1 MFNPTQVALR
11 PWSNMRIRARIEE
24 GAPGL
29 VLFALAATVVMITS
43 GIVYVLFDNGS
54 KFYRG
59 FACGADDF
67 KPPQDWDEDL
77 KASIKDAANYSDGSI
92 SDPLW
97 LNSLCIT
104 EFDMEHEVVLA
115 DPLIDRFQWD
125 VDSKSYPEGDDRQ
138 PSVFTLEDGTEI
150 RGPQID
156 EGRSY
161 LTEYFSANPE
171 KWDPE
176 YPKVPLGVISANEKA
191 LILHTQ
197 NPDLAREWWVTIWVG
212 DDDVRMDMENFSL
225 GLNEYSMG
233 SVYKEGDFVRVEL
246 DTYCGLEDGNQQT
259 LDTLLSDASIETVD
273 GCFTLENHLYPD
285 IHAQASADGLDV
297 ATEYLA
303 YKANGFHKPEIGEEL
318 GNGSTAWSIVGEK
331 DLPYDYDQDGVW
343 NTKSDGQGGLADND
357 IDGDG
362 IANKVDHDMDNDGIP
377 NAFDSDPVLP
387 NVDWVGILLGVL
399 TLAVVV
405 VAYASPQWLP
415 KLSIET
421 IDATIPT
428 LKSVAYLVVLIG
440 FMSLIS
446 PPSGILLM
454 TLLALMIILTILIR
468 RIDGG
473 YPKPLIAIGLTSLF
487 FALFSIHEIQT
498 GHTIFF
504 GGSMIFMAN
513 IISDTRNQAGLERTA
528 IMEGDSRSLMILIV
542 LVTLMLCY
550 FDFVARVNGSLGE
563 FLTQTWW
570 KTDVRTVSVVT
581 VGEDLHMGVNS
592 LLQTTLQVA
601 LGALVIAI
609 PIGLGTAIYLS
620 EYASQRTANFVKPVL
635 ELLAGIP
642 SVVYGFFAFVV
653 IAPIVVDVGTYFL
666 ERGWIAEEPQLFNP
680 LSGAIVVGI
689 MITPLIASL
698 SEDALR
704 AVPDN
709 LRQASYALG
718 ATPVETTA
726 RVTVPSALSGI
737 LASIIL
743 ALSRA
748 IGETMA
754 VTLSVGTLATFS
766 NNMFRSA
773 QTMTAYI
780 AQRIGGEL
788 PIGTT
793 PYYSLFA
800 VGFYLFF
807 ITLGL
812 NLIGH
817 RIMTRFREAYD

>member
-1 MFNPTQVALR
+1 
-11 PWSNMRIRARIEE
+11 MRIRARIEE

-67 KPPQDWDEDL
+67 KPPQDWDQDL
-77 KASIKDAANYSDGSI
+77 QASIKDAANYSDGSI

-104 EFDMEHEVVLA
+104 EFDMDHEVVLA
-115 DPLIDRFQWD
+115 DPLIDRFEWD
-125 VDSKSYPEGDDRQ
+125 ADAKSYPEGDDRE
-138 PSVFTLEDGTEI
+138 PSTFTLEDGTEI
-150 RGPQID
+150 LGPMID
-156 EGRSY
+156 DGRPY
-161 LTEYFSANPE
+161 LTEFFNANPD
-171 KWDPE
+171 KWDNE
-176 YPKVPLGVISANEKA
+176 HPKIPLSVISANEKA

-197 NPDLAREWWVTIWVG
+197 NPDLAREWWVTIWIE
-212 DDDVRMDMENFSL
+212 DDSARMDMENYSL
-225 GLNEYSMG
+225 GLNEYSMSG
-233 SVYKEGDFVRVEL
+233 IYKAGDFVRVEMNS
-246 DTYCGLEDGNQQT
+246 YCGYDSET
-259 LDTLLSDASIETVD
+259 HSDLAVRLVEESIETTD
-273 GCFTLENHLYPD
+273 NCFTREHHLSAE
-285 IHAQASADGLDV
+285 IHALATAHGLETS
-297 ATEYLA
+297 TEYLA
-303 YKANGFHKPEIGEEL
+303 FKANQFHKPESGDEL
-318 GNGSTAWSIVGEK
+318 GNGSTAWNLVSEE
-331 DLPYDYDQDGVW
+331 DLPYDYDLDGVW

-377 NAFDSDPVLP
+377 NAFDSEPILP
-387 NVDWVGILLGVL
+387 NVDWVGILIGLL
-399 TLAVVV
+399 TIAVI
-405 VAYASPQWLP
+405 VAALYSPQWLP
-415 KLSIET
+415 KLSIEA
-421 IDATIPT
+421 IDSVIPT

-446 PPSGILLM
+446 PPSAFLLM
-454 TLLALMIILTILIR
+454 LLLGLMIILTIMVR

-473 YPKPLIAIGLTSLF
+473 YPKPLIAVGLTSLF
-487 FALFSIHEIQT
+487 FAIFSVHEIQT
-498 GHTIFF
+498 GHIIVFGSSLIFL
-504 GGSMIFMAN
+504 GILM
-513 IISDTRNQAGLERTA
+513 SDSRNQAGAERFA
-528 IMEGDSRSLMILIV
+528 IMEGDSRSLMVLIV
-542 LVTLMLCY
+542 LVTLILCY

-601 LGALVIAI
+601 LGALIVAV

-620 EYASQRTANFVKPVL
+620 EYASDRTANFVKPIL

-666 ERGWIAEEPQLFNP
+666 AQGWIAEEPQLFNP

-754 VTLSVGTLATFS
+754 VTLSVGTLATYS

-812 NLIGH
+812 NIIGY

>member
-1 MFNPTQVALR
+1 
-11 PWSNMRIRARIEE
+11 MRIRARIEE

-67 KPPQDWDEDL
+67 KPPQDWDQDL
-77 KASIKDAANYSDGSI
+77 QASIKDAANYSDGSI

-104 EFDMEHEVVLA
+104 EFDMDHEVVLA
-115 DPLIDRFQWD
+115 DPLIDRFEWD
-125 VDSKSYPEGDDRQ
+125 ADAKSYPEGDDRE
-138 PSVFTLEDGTEI
+138 PSTFTLEDGTEI
-150 RGPQID
+150 LGPMID
-156 EGRSY
+156 DGRPY
-161 LTEYFSANPE
+161 LTEFFNANPD
-171 KWDPE
+171 KWDNE
-176 YPKVPLGVISANEKA
+176 HPKIPLSVISANEKA

-197 NPDLAREWWVTIWVG
+197 NPDLAREWWVTIWIE
-212 DDDVRMDMENFSL
+212 DDSARMDMENYSL
-225 GLNEYSMG
+225 GLNEYSMSG
-233 SVYKEGDFVRVEL
+233 IYKAGDFVRVEMNS
-246 DTYCGLEDGNQQT
+246 YCGYDSET
-259 LDTLLSDASIETVD
+259 HSDLAVRLVEESIETTD
-273 GCFTLENHLYPD
+273 NCFTREHHLSAE
-285 IHAQASADGLDV
+285 IHALATAHGLETS
-297 ATEYLA
+297 TEYLA
-303 YKANGFHKPEIGEEL
+303 FKANQFHKPESGDEL
-318 GNGSTAWSIVGEK
+318 GNGSTAWNLVSEE
-331 DLPYDYDQDGVW
+331 DLPYDYDLDGVW

-377 NAFDSDPVLP
+377 NAFDSDPILP
-387 NVDWVGILLGVL
+387 NVDWVGILIGLL
-399 TLAVVV
+399 TIAVI
-405 VAYASPQWLP
+405 VAALYSPQWLP

-421 IDATIPT
+421 IDSVIPT

-446 PPSGILLM
+446 PPSAFLLM
-454 TLLALMIILTILIR
+454 LLLGLMIILTIMVR

-473 YPKPLIAIGLTSLF
+473 YPKPLIAVGLTSLF
-487 FALFSIHEIQT
+487 FAIFSVHEIQT
-498 GHTIFF
+498 GHIIVFGSSLIFL
-504 GGSMIFMAN
+504 GILM
-513 IISDTRNQAGLERTA
+513 SDSRNQAGAERFA
-528 IMEGDSRSLMILIV
+528 IMEGDSRSLMVLIV
-542 LVTLMLCY
+542 LVTLILCY

-601 LGALVIAI
+601 LGALIVAV

-620 EYASQRTANFVKPVL
+620 EYASDRTANFVKPIL

-666 ERGWIAEEPQLFNP
+666 AQGWIAEEPQLFNP

-754 VTLSVGTLATFS
+754 VTLSVGTLATYS

-812 NLIGH
+812 NIIGY

>member
-1 MFNPTQVALR
+1 
-11 PWSNMRIRARIEE
+11 MRIRARIEE

-67 KPPQDWDEDL
+67 KPPQDWDQDL
-77 KASIKDAANYSDGSI
+77 QASIKDAANYSDGSI

-104 EFDMEHEVVLA
+104 EFDMDHEVVLA
-115 DPLIDRFQWD
+115 DPLIDRFEWD
-125 VDSKSYPEGDDRQ
+125 ADAKSYPEGDDRE
-138 PSVFTLEDGTEI
+138 PSTFTLEDGTEI
-150 RGPQID
+150 LGPMID
-156 EGRSY
+156 DGRPY
-161 LTEYFSANPE
+161 LTEFFNANPD
-171 KWDPE
+171 KWDNE
-176 YPKVPLGVISANEKA
+176 HPKIPLSVISANEKA

-197 NPDLAREWWVTIWVG
+197 NPDLAREWWVTIWIE
-212 DDDVRMDMENFSL
+212 DDSARMDMENYSL
-225 GLNEYSMG
+225 GLNEYSMSG
-233 SVYKEGDFVRVEL
+233 IYKAGDFVRVEMNS
-246 DTYCGLEDGNQQT
+246 YCGYDSET
-259 LDTLLSDASIETVD
+259 HSDLAVRLAEESIEITD
-273 GCFTLENHLYPD
+273 NCFTREHHLSAE
-285 IHAQASADGLDV
+285 IHALATAHGLETS
-297 ATEYLA
+297 TEYLA
-303 YKANGFHKPEIGEEL
+303 FKANQFHKPESGDEL
-318 GNGSTAWSIVGEK
+318 GNGSTAWNLVSEE
-331 DLPYDYDQDGVW
+331 DLPYDYDLDGVW

-377 NAFDSDPVLP
+377 NAFDSEPILP
-387 NVDWVGILLGVL
+387 NVDWVGILIGLL
-399 TLAVVV
+399 TIAVI
-405 VAYASPQWLP
+405 VAALYSPQWLP
-415 KLSIET
+415 KLSIEA
-421 IDATIPT
+421 IDSVIPT

-446 PPSGILLM
+446 PPSAFLLM
-454 TLLALMIILTILIR
+454 LLLGLMIILTIMVR

-473 YPKPLIAIGLTSLF
+473 YPKPLIAVGLTSLF
-487 FALFSIHEIQT
+487 FAIFSVHEIQT
-498 GHTIFF
+498 GHTIVF
-504 GGSMIFMAN
+504 GSSLIFLGILM
-513 IISDTRNQAGLERTA
+513 SDSRNQAGAERFA
-528 IMEGDSRSLMILIV
+528 IMEGDSRSLMVLIV
-542 LVTLMLCY
+542 LVTLILCY

-601 LGALVIAI
+601 LGALIVAV

-620 EYASQRTANFVKPVL
+620 EYASDRTANFVKPIL

-666 ERGWIAEEPQLFNP
+666 AQGWIAEEPQLFNP

-754 VTLSVGTLATFS
+754 VTLSVGTLATYS

-812 NLIGH
+812 NIIGY

>member
-1 MFNPTQVALR
+1 
-11 PWSNMRIRARIEE
+11 MRIRARIEE

-29 VLFALAATVVMITS
+29 VLFALAVTVVMITS

-67 KPPQDWDEDL
+67 KPPQDWDQDL
-77 KASIKDAANYSDGSI
+77 QASIKDAANYSDGSI

-104 EFDMEHEVVLA
+104 EFDMDHEVVLA
-115 DPLIDRFQWD
+115 DPLIDRFEWD
-125 VDSKSYPEGDDRQ
+125 ADAKSYPEGDDRE
-138 PSVFTLEDGTEI
+138 PSTFTLEDGTEI
-150 RGPQID
+150 LGPMID
-156 EGRSY
+156 DGRPY
-161 LTEYFSANPE
+161 LTEFFNANPD
-171 KWDPE
+171 KWDNE
-176 YPKVPLGVISANEKA
+176 HPKIPLSVISANEKA

-197 NPDLAREWWVTIWVG
+197 NPDLAREWWVTIWIE
-212 DDDVRMDMENFSL
+212 DDNARMDMENYSL
-225 GLNEYSMG
+225 GLNEYSISG
-233 SVYKEGDFVRVEL
+233 IYKAGDFVRVEMNS
-246 DTYCGLEDGNQQT
+246 YCGYDSET
-259 LDTLLSDASIETVD
+259 HSDLAVRLAEESIEITD
-273 GCFTLENHLYPD
+273 NCFTREHHLSAE
-285 IHAQASADGLDV
+285 IHALATAHGLETS
-297 ATEYLA
+297 TEYLA
-303 YKANGFHKPEIGEEL
+303 FKANQFHKPESGDEL
-318 GNGSTAWSIVGEK
+318 GNGSTAWNLISEE
-331 DLPYDYDQDGVW
+331 DLPYDYDLDGVW

-377 NAFDSDPVLP
+377 NAFDSDPILP
-387 NVDWVGILLGVL
+387 NVDWVGILIGLL
-399 TLAVVV
+399 TIAVI
-405 VAYASPQWLP
+405 VAALYSPQWLP

-421 IDATIPT
+421 IDSVIPT

-446 PPSGILLM
+446 PPSAFLLM
-454 TLLALMIILTILIR
+454 LLLGLMIILTIMVR

-473 YPKPLIAIGLTSLF
+473 YPKPLIAVGLTSLF
-487 FALFSIHEIQT
+487 FAIFSVHEIQT
-498 GHTIFF
+498 GHTIVF
-504 GGSMIFMAN
+504 GSSLIFLGILM
-513 IISDTRNQAGLERTA
+513 SDSRNQAGAERFA
-528 IMEGDSRSLMILIV
+528 IMEGDSRSLMVLIV
-542 LVTLMLCY
+542 LVTLILCY

-601 LGALVIAI
+601 LGALIVAV

-620 EYASQRTANFVKPVL
+620 EYASDRTANFVKPIL

-666 ERGWIAEEPQLFNP
+666 AQGWIAEEPQLFNP

-754 VTLSVGTLATFS
+754 VTLSVGTLATYS

-812 NLIGH
+812 NIIGY

>member
-1 MFNPTQVALR
+1 
-11 PWSNMRIRARIEE
+11 MRIRARIEE

-67 KPPQDWDEDL
+67 KPPQDWDQDL
-77 KASIKDAANYSDGSI
+77 QASIKDAANYSDGSI

-104 EFDMEHEVVLA
+104 EFDMDHEVVLA
-115 DPLIDRFQWD
+115 DPLIDRFEWD
-125 VDSKSYPEGDDRQ
+125 ADAKSYPEGDDRE
-138 PSVFTLEDGTEI
+138 PSTFTLEDGTEI
-150 RGPQID
+150 LGPMID
-156 EGRSY
+156 DGRPY
-161 LTEYFSANPE
+161 LTEFFNANPD
-171 KWDPE
+171 KWDNE
-176 YPKVPLGVISANEKA
+176 HPKIPLSVISANEKA

-197 NPDLAREWWVTIWVG
+197 NPDLAREWWVTIWIE
-212 DDDVRMDMENFSL
+212 DDSARMDMENYSL
-225 GLNEYSMG
+225 GLNEYSMSG
-233 SVYKEGDFVRVEL
+233 IYKAGDFVRVEMNS
-246 DTYCGLEDGNQQT
+246 YCGYDSET
-259 LDTLLSDASIETVD
+259 HSDLAVRLVEESIETTD
-273 GCFTLENHLYPD
+273 NCFTREHHLSAE
-285 IHAQASADGLDV
+285 IHALATAHGLETS
-297 ATEYLA
+297 TEYLA
-303 YKANGFHKPEIGEEL
+303 FKANQFHKPESGDEL
-318 GNGSTAWSIVGEK
+318 GNGSTAWNLVSEE
-331 DLPYDYDQDGVW
+331 DLPYDYDLDGVW

-377 NAFDSDPVLP
+377 NAFDSDPILP
-387 NVDWVGILLGVL
+387 NVDWVGILIGLL
-399 TLAVVV
+399 TIAVI
-405 VAYASPQWLP
+405 AAALYSPQWLP
-415 KLSIET
+415 KLSIEA
-421 IDATIPT
+421 IDSVIPT

-446 PPSGILLM
+446 PPSAFLLM
-454 TLLALMIILTILIR
+454 LLLGLMIILTIMVR

-473 YPKPLIAIGLTSLF
+473 YPKPLIAVGLTSLF
-487 FALFSIHEIQT
+487 FAIFSVHEIQT
-498 GHTIFF
+498 GHTIVF
-504 GGSMIFMAN
+504 GSSLIFLGILM
-513 IISDTRNQAGLERTA
+513 SDSRNQAGAERFA
-528 IMEGDSRSLMILIV
+528 IMEGDSRSLMVLIV
-542 LVTLMLCY
+542 LVTLILCY

-601 LGALVIAI
+601 LGALIVAV

-620 EYASQRTANFVKPVL
+620 EYASDRTANFVKPIL

-666 ERGWIAEEPQLFNP
+666 AQGWIAEEPQLFNP

-754 VTLSVGTLATFS
+754 VTLSVGTLATYS

-812 NLIGH
+812 NIIGY

>member
-1 MFNPTQVALR
+1 
-11 PWSNMRIRARIEE
+11 MRIRARIEE

-67 KPPQDWDEDL
+67 KPPQDWDQDL
-77 KASIKDAANYSDGSI
+77 QASIKDAANYSDGSI

-104 EFDMEHEVVLA
+104 EFDMDHEVVLA
-115 DPLIDRFQWD
+115 DPLIDRFEWD
-125 VDSKSYPEGDDRQ
+125 ADAKSYPEGDDRE
-138 PSVFTLEDGTEI
+138 PSTFTLEDGTEI
-150 RGPQID
+150 LGPMID
-156 EGRSY
+156 DGRPY
-161 LTEYFSANPE
+161 LTEFFNANPD
-171 KWDPE
+171 KWDNE
-176 YPKVPLGVISANEKA
+176 HPKIPLSVISANEKA

-197 NPDLAREWWVTIWVG
+197 NPDLAREWWVTIWIE
-212 DDDVRMDMENFSL
+212 DDSARMDMENYSL
-225 GLNEYSMG
+225 GLNEYSMSG
-233 SVYKEGDFVRVEL
+233 IYKAGDFVRVEMNS
-246 DTYCGLEDGNQQT
+246 YCGYDSET
-259 LDTLLSDASIETVD
+259 HSDLAVRLVEESIETTD
-273 GCFTLENHLYPD
+273 NCFTREHHLSAE
-285 IHAQASADGLDV
+285 IHALATAHGLETS
-297 ATEYLA
+297 TEYLA
-303 YKANGFHKPEIGEEL
+303 FKANQFHKPESGDEL
-318 GNGSTAWSIVGEK
+318 GNGSTAWNLVSEE
-331 DLPYDYDQDGVW
+331 DLPYDYDLDGVW

-377 NAFDSDPVLP
+377 NAFDSEPILP
-387 NVDWVGILLGVL
+387 NVDWVGILIGLL
-399 TLAVVV
+399 TIAVI
-405 VAYASPQWLP
+405 VAALYSPQWLP

-421 IDATIPT
+421 IDSVIPT

-446 PPSGILLM
+446 PPSAFLLM
-454 TLLALMIILTILIR
+454 LLLGLMIILTIMVR

-473 YPKPLIAIGLTSLF
+473 YPKPLIAVGLTSLF
-487 FALFSIHEIQT
+487 FAIFSVHEIQT
-498 GHTIFF
+498 GHIIVFGSSLIFL
-504 GGSMIFMAN
+504 GILM
-513 IISDTRNQAGLERTA
+513 SDSRNQAGAERFA
-528 IMEGDSRSLMILIV
+528 IMEGDSRSLMVLIV
-542 LVTLMLCY
+542 LVTLILCY

-601 LGALVIAI
+601 LGALIVAV

-620 EYASQRTANFVKPVL
+620 EYASDRTANFVKPIL

-666 ERGWIAEEPQLFNP
+666 AQGWIAEEPQLFNP

-754 VTLSVGTLATFS
+754 VTLSVGTLATYS

-812 NLIGH
+812 NIIGY

>member
-1 MFNPTQVALR
+1 
-11 PWSNMRIRARIEE
+11 MRIRARIEE

-67 KPPQDWDEDL
+67 KPPQDWDQDL
-77 KASIKDAANYSDGSI
+77 QASIKDAANYSDGSI

-104 EFDMEHEVVLA
+104 EFDMDHEVVLA
-115 DPLIDRFQWD
+115 DPLIDRFEWD
-125 VDSKSYPEGDDRQ
+125 ADAKSYPEGDDRE
-138 PSVFTLEDGTEI
+138 PSTFTLEDGTEI
-150 RGPQID
+150 LGPMID
-156 EGRSY
+156 DGRPY
-161 LTEYFSANPE
+161 LTEFFNANPD
-171 KWDPE
+171 KWDNE
-176 YPKVPLGVISANEKA
+176 HPKIPLSVISANEKA

-197 NPDLAREWWVTIWVG
+197 NPDLAREWWVTIWIE
-212 DDDVRMDMENFSL
+212 DDSARMDMENYSL
-225 GLNEYSMG
+225 GLNEYSMSG
-233 SVYKEGDFVRVEL
+233 IYKAGDFVRVEMNS
-246 DTYCGLEDGNQQT
+246 YCGYDSET
-259 LDTLLSDASIETVD
+259 HSDLAVRLVEESIETTD
-273 GCFTLENHLYPD
+273 NCFTREHHLSAE
-285 IHAQASADGLDV
+285 IHALATAHGLETS
-297 ATEYLA
+297 TEYLA
-303 YKANGFHKPEIGEEL
+303 FKANQFHKPESGDEL
-318 GNGSTAWSIVGEK
+318 GNGSTAWNLVSEE
-331 DLPYDYDQDGVW
+331 DLPYDYDLDGVW

-377 NAFDSDPVLP
+377 NAFDSDPILP
-387 NVDWVGILLGVL
+387 NVDWVGILIGLL
-399 TLAVVV
+399 TIAVI
-405 VAYASPQWLP
+405 VAALYSPQWLP

-421 IDATIPT
+421 IDSVIPT

-446 PPSGILLM
+446 PPSAFLLM
-454 TLLALMIILTILIR
+454 LLLGLMIILTIMVR

-473 YPKPLIAIGLTSLF
+473 YPKPLIAVGLTSLF
-487 FALFSIHEIQT
+487 FAIFSVHEIQT
-498 GHTIFF
+498 GHTIVF
-504 GGSMIFMAN
+504 GSSLIFLGILM
-513 IISDTRNQAGLERTA
+513 SDSRNQAGAERFA
-528 IMEGDSRSLMILIV
+528 IMEGDSRSLMVLIV
-542 LVTLMLCY
+542 LVTLILCY

-601 LGALVIAI
+601 LGALIVAV

-620 EYASQRTANFVKPVL
+620 EYASDRTANFVKPIL

-666 ERGWIAEEPQLFNP
+666 AQGWIAEEPQLFNP

-754 VTLSVGTLATFS
+754 VTLSVGTLATYS

-812 NLIGH
+812 NIIGY

>member
-1 MFNPTQVALR
+1 
-11 PWSNMRIRARIEE
+11 MRIRARIEE

-67 KPPQDWDEDL
+67 KPPQDWDQDL
-77 KASIKDAANYSDGSI
+77 QASIKDAANYSDGSI

-104 EFDMEHEVVLA
+104 EFDMDHEVVLA
-115 DPLIDRFQWD
+115 DPLIDRFEWD
-125 VDSKSYPEGDDRQ
+125 ADAKSYPDGDDRE
-138 PSVFTLEDGTEI
+138 PSTFTLEDGTEI
-150 RGPQID
+150 LGPMID
-156 EGRSY
+156 DGRPY
-161 LTEYFSANPE
+161 LTEFFNANPD
-171 KWDPE
+171 KWDNE
-176 YPKVPLGVISANEKA
+176 HPKIPLSVISANEKA

-197 NPDLAREWWVTIWVG
+197 NPDLAREWWVTIWIE
-212 DDDVRMDMENFSL
+212 DDSARMDMENYSL
-225 GLNEYSMG
+225 GLNEYSTSG
-233 SVYKEGDFVRVEL
+233 IYKAGDFVRVEMNS
-246 DTYCGLEDGNQQT
+246 YCGYDSET
-259 LDTLLSDASIETVD
+259 HSDLAVRLVEESIETTD
-273 GCFTLENHLYPD
+273 NCFTREHHLSAE
-285 IHAQASADGLDV
+285 IHALATAHGLETS
-297 ATEYLA
+297 TEYLA
-303 YKANGFHKPEIGEEL
+303 FKANQFHKPESGDEL
-318 GNGSTAWSIVGEK
+318 GNGSTAWNLVSEE
-331 DLPYDYDQDGVW
+331 DLPYDYDLDGVW

-377 NAFDSDPVLP
+377 NAFDSEPILP
-387 NVDWVGILLGVL
+387 NVDWVGILIGLL
-399 TLAVVV
+399 TIAVI
-405 VAYASPQWLP
+405 VAALYSPQWLP
-415 KLSIET
+415 KLSIEA
-421 IDATIPT
+421 IDSVIPT

-446 PPSGILLM
+446 PPSAFLLM
-454 TLLALMIILTILIR
+454 LLLGLMIILTIMVR

-473 YPKPLIAIGLTSLF
+473 YPKPLIAVGLTSLF
-487 FALFSIHEIQT
+487 FAIFSVHEIQT
-498 GHTIFF
+498 GHTIVF
-504 GGSMIFMAN
+504 GSSLIFLGILM
-513 IISDTRNQAGLERTA
+513 SDSRNQAGAERFA
-528 IMEGDSRSLMILIV
+528 IMEGDSRSLMVLIV
-542 LVTLMLCY
+542 LVTLILCY

-601 LGALVIAI
+601 LGALIVAV

-620 EYASQRTANFVKPVL
+620 EYASDRTANFVKPIL

-666 ERGWIAEEPQLFNP
+666 AQGWIAEEPQLFNP

-754 VTLSVGTLATFS
+754 VTLSVGTLATYS

-812 NLIGH
+812 NIIGY

>member
-1 MFNPTQVALR
+1 
-11 PWSNMRIRARIEE
+11 MRIRARIEE

-67 KPPQDWDEDL
+67 KPPQDWDQDL
-77 KASIKDAANYSDGSI
+77 QASIKDAANYSDGSI

-104 EFDMEHEVVLA
+104 EFDMDHEVVLA
-115 DPLIDRFQWD
+115 DPLIDRFEWD
-125 VDSKSYPEGDDRQ
+125 ADAKSYPEGDDRE
-138 PSVFTLEDGTEI
+138 PSTFTLEDGTEI
-150 RGPQID
+150 LGPMID
-156 EGRSY
+156 DGRPY
-161 LTEYFSANPE
+161 LTEFFNANPD
-171 KWDPE
+171 KWDNE
-176 YPKVPLGVISANEKA
+176 HPKIPLSVISANEKA

-197 NPDLAREWWVTIWVG
+197 NPDLAREWWVTIWIE
-212 DDDVRMDMENFSL
+212 DDSARMDMENYSL
-225 GLNEYSMG
+225 GLNEYSMSG
-233 SVYKEGDFVRVEL
+233 IYKAGDFVRVEMNS
-246 DTYCGLEDGNQQT
+246 YCGFDSET
-259 LDTLLSDASIETVD
+259 HSDLAVRLVEESIETTD
-273 GCFTLENHLYPD
+273 NCFTREHHLSAE
-285 IHAQASADGLDV
+285 IHALATAHGLETS
-297 ATEYLA
+297 TEYLA
-303 YKANGFHKPEIGEEL
+303 FKANQFHKPESGDEL
-318 GNGSTAWSIVGEK
+318 GNGSTAWNLVSEE
-331 DLPYDYDQDGVW
+331 DLPYDYDLDGVW

-377 NAFDSDPVLP
+377 NAFDSEPILP
-387 NVDWVGILLGVL
+387 NVDWVGILIGLL
-399 TLAVVV
+399 TIAVI
-405 VAYASPQWLP
+405 VAALYSPQWLP
-415 KLSIET
+415 KLSIEA
-421 IDATIPT
+421 IDSVIPT

-446 PPSGILLM
+446 PPSAFLLM
-454 TLLALMIILTILIR
+454 LLLGLMIILTIMVR

-473 YPKPLIAIGLTSLF
+473 YPKPLIAVGLTSLF
-487 FALFSIHEIQT
+487 FAIFSVHEIQT
-498 GHTIFF
+498 GHTIVF
-504 GGSMIFMAN
+504 GSSLIFLGILM
-513 IISDTRNQAGLERTA
+513 SDSRNQAGAERFA
-528 IMEGDSRSLMILIV
+528 IMEGDSRSLMVLIV
-542 LVTLMLCY
+542 LVTLILCY

-601 LGALVIAI
+601 LGALIVAV

-620 EYASQRTANFVKPVL
+620 EYASDRTANFVKPIL

-666 ERGWIAEEPQLFNP
+666 AQGWIAEEPQLFNP

-754 VTLSVGTLATFS
+754 VTLSVGTLATYS

-812 NLIGH
+812 NIIGY

>member
-1 MFNPTQVALR
+1 
-11 PWSNMRIRARIEE
+11 MRIRARIEE

-67 KPPQDWDEDL
+67 KPPQDWDQDL
-77 KASIKDAANYSDGSI
+77 QASIKDAANYSDGSI

-104 EFDMEHEVVLA
+104 EFDMDHEVVLA
-115 DPLIDRFQWD
+115 DPLIDRFEWD
-125 VDSKSYPEGDDRQ
+125 ADAKSYPEGDDRE
-138 PSVFTLEDGTEI
+138 PSTFTLEDGTEI
-150 RGPQID
+150 LGPMID
-156 EGRSY
+156 DGRPY
-161 LTEYFSANPE
+161 LTEFFNANPD
-171 KWDPE
+171 KWDNE
-176 YPKVPLGVISANEKA
+176 HPKIPLSVISANEKA

-197 NPDLAREWWVTIWVG
+197 NPDLAREWWVTIWIE
-212 DDDVRMDMENFSL
+212 DDSARMDMENYSL
-225 GLNEYSMG
+225 GLNEYSMSG
-233 SVYKEGDFVRVEL
+233 IYKAGDFVRVEMNS
-246 DTYCGLEDGNQQT
+246 YCGYDSET
-259 LDTLLSDASIETVD
+259 HSDLAVRLVEESIETTD
-273 GCFTLENHLYPD
+273 NCFTREHHLSAE
-285 IHAQASADGLDV
+285 IHALATAHGLETS
-297 ATEYLA
+297 TEYLA
-303 YKANGFHKPEIGEEL
+303 FKANQFHKPESGDEL
-318 GNGSTAWSIVGEK
+318 GNGSTAWNLVSEE
-331 DLPYDYDQDGVW
+331 DLPYDYDLDGVW

-377 NAFDSDPVLP
+377 NAFDSDPILP
-387 NVDWVGILLGVL
+387 NVDWVGILIGLL
-399 TLAVVV
+399 TIAVI
-405 VAYASPQWLP
+405 AAALYSPQWLP

-421 IDATIPT
+421 IDSVIPT

-446 PPSGILLM
+446 PPSAFLLM
-454 TLLALMIILTILIR
+454 LLLGLMIILTIMVR

-473 YPKPLIAIGLTSLF
+473 YPKPLIAVGLTSLF
-487 FALFSIHEIQT
+487 FAIFSVHEIQT
-498 GHTIFF
+498 GHIIVFGSSLIFL
-504 GGSMIFMAN
+504 GILM
-513 IISDTRNQAGLERTA
+513 SDSRNQAGAERFA
-528 IMEGDSRSLMILIV
+528 IMEGDSRSLMVLIV
-542 LVTLMLCY
+542 LVTLILCY

-601 LGALVIAI
+601 LGALIVAV

-620 EYASQRTANFVKPVL
+620 EYASDRTANFVKPIL

-666 ERGWIAEEPQLFNP
+666 AQGWIAEEPQLFNP

-754 VTLSVGTLATFS
+754 VTLSVGTLATYS

-812 NLIGH
+812 NIIGY

>member
-1 MFNPTQVALR
+1 
-11 PWSNMRIRARIEE
+11 MRIRARIEE

-67 KPPQDWDEDL
+67 KPPQDWDQDL
-77 KASIKDAANYSDGSI
+77 QASIKDAANYSDGSI

-104 EFDMEHEVVLA
+104 EFDMDHEVVLA
-115 DPLIDRFQWD
+115 DPLIDRFEWD
-125 VDSKSYPEGDDRQ
+125 ADAKSYLEGDDRE
-138 PSVFTLEDGTEI
+138 PSTFTLEDGTEI
-150 RGPQID
+150 LGPMID
-156 EGRSY
+156 DGRPY
-161 LTEYFSANPE
+161 LTEFFNANPD
-171 KWDPE
+171 KWDNE
-176 YPKVPLGVISANEKA
+176 HPKIPLSVISANEKA

-197 NPDLAREWWVTIWVG
+197 NPDLAREWWVTIWIE
-212 DDDVRMDMENFSL
+212 DDNARMDMENYSL
-225 GLNEYSMG
+225 GLNEYSISG
-233 SVYKEGDFVRVEL
+233 IYKAGDFVRVEMNS
-246 DTYCGLEDGNQQT
+246 YCGYDSET
-259 LDTLLSDASIETVD
+259 HSDLAVRLAEESIEITD
-273 GCFTLENHLYPD
+273 NCFTREHHLSAE
-285 IHAQASADGLDV
+285 IHALATAHGLETS
-297 ATEYLA
+297 TEYLA
-303 YKANGFHKPEIGEEL
+303 FKANQFHKPESGDEL
-318 GNGSTAWSIVGEK
+318 GNGSTAWNLISEE
-331 DLPYDYDQDGVW
+331 DLPYDYDLDGVW

-377 NAFDSDPVLP
+377 NAFDSEPILP
-387 NVDWVGILLGVL
+387 NVDWVGILIGLL
-399 TLAVVV
+399 TIAVI
-405 VAYASPQWLP
+405 VAALYSPQWLP

-421 IDATIPT
+421 IDSVIPT

-446 PPSGILLM
+446 PPSAFLLM
-454 TLLALMIILTILIR
+454 LLLGLMIILTIMVR

-473 YPKPLIAIGLTSLF
+473 YPKPLIAVGLTSLF
-487 FALFSIHEIQT
+487 FAIFSVHEIQT
-498 GHTIFF
+498 GHTIVF
-504 GGSMIFMAN
+504 GSSLIFLGILM
-513 IISDTRNQAGLERTA
+513 SDSRNQAGAERFA
-528 IMEGDSRSLMILIV
+528 IMEGDSRSLMVLIV
-542 LVTLMLCY
+542 LVTLILCY

-581 VGEDLHMGVNS
+581 VGQDLHMGVNS

-601 LGALVIAI
+601 LGALIVAV

-620 EYASQRTANFVKPVL
+620 EYASDRTANFVKPIL

-666 ERGWIAEEPQLFNP
+666 AQGWIAEEPQLFNP

-754 VTLSVGTLATFS
+754 VTLSVGTLATYS

-812 NLIGH
+812 NIIGY

>member
-1 MFNPTQVALR
+1 
-11 PWSNMRIRARIEE
+11 
-24 GAPGL
+24 
-29 VLFALAATVVMITS
+29 
-43 GIVYVLFDNGS
+43 
-54 KFYRG
+54 
-59 FACGADDF
+59 
-67 KPPQDWDEDL
+67 
-77 KASIKDAANYSDGSI
+77 
-92 SDPLW
+92 
-97 LNSLCIT
+97 
-104 EFDMEHEVVLA
+104 
-115 DPLIDRFQWD
+115 
-125 VDSKSYPEGDDRQ
+125 
-138 PSVFTLEDGTEI
+138 
-150 RGPQID
+150 
-156 EGRSY
+156 
-161 LTEYFSANPE
+161 
-171 KWDPE
+171 
-176 YPKVPLGVISANEKA
+176 
-191 LILHTQ
+191 
-197 NPDLAREWWVTIWVG
+197 
-212 DDDVRMDMENFSL
+212 
-225 GLNEYSMG
+225 
-233 SVYKEGDFVRVEL
+233 
-246 DTYCGLEDGNQQT
+246 
-259 LDTLLSDASIETVD
+259 
-273 GCFTLENHLYPD
+273 
-285 IHAQASADGLDV
+285 
-297 ATEYLA
+297 
-303 YKANGFHKPEIGEEL
+303 
-318 GNGSTAWSIVGEK
+318 
-331 DLPYDYDQDGVW
+331 
-343 NTKSDGQGGLADND
+343 
-357 IDGDG
+357 
-362 IANKVDHDMDNDGIP
+362 
-377 NAFDSDPVLP
+377 
-387 NVDWVGILLGVL
+387 
-399 TLAVVV
+399 
-405 VAYASPQWLP
+405 
-415 KLSIET
+415 
-421 IDATIPT
+421 
-428 LKSVAYLVVLIG
+428 
-440 FMSLIS
+440 
-446 PPSGILLM
+446 
-454 TLLALMIILTILIR
+454 MIILTIMVR

-473 YPKPLIAIGLTSLF
+473 YPKPLIAVGLTSLF
-487 FALFSIHEIQT
+487 FAIFSVHEIQT
-498 GHTIFF
+498 GHTIVF
-504 GGSMIFMAN
+504 GSSLIFLGILM
-513 IISDTRNQAGLERTA
+513 SDSRNQAGAERFA
-528 IMEGDSRSLMILIV
+528 IMEGDSRSLMVLIV
-542 LVTLMLCY
+542 LVTLILCY

-601 LGALVIAI
+601 LGALIVAV

-620 EYASQRTANFVKPVL
+620 EYASDRTANFVKPIL

-666 ERGWIAEEPQLFNP
+666 AQGWIAEEPQLFNP

-754 VTLSVGTLATFS
+754 VTLSVGTLATYS

-812 NLIGH
+812 NIIGY

>member
-1 MFNPTQVALR
+1 
-11 PWSNMRIRARIEE
+11 MRIRARIEE

-67 KPPQDWDEDL
+67 KPPQDWDQDL
-77 KASIKDAANYSDGSI
+77 QASIKDAANYSDGSI
-92 SDPLW
+92 TDPLW

-104 EFDMEHEVVLA
+104 EFDMDHEVVLA

-125 VDSKSYPEGDDRQ
+125 ADAKSYPEGDDRE

-150 RGPQID
+150 RGPRVD
-156 EGRSY
+156 DGRPY
-161 LTEYFSANPE
+161 LADYFTNNPD
-171 KWDPE
+171 KWDSEHPRI
-176 YPKVPLGVISANEKA
+176 PLSVISANEKA

-197 NPDLAREWWVTIWVG
+197 NPDLARDWWVTIWIG
-212 DDDVRMDMENFSL
+212 DDDVRMDMENYSL
-225 GLNEYSMG
+225 GLNEYSTVG
-233 SVYKEGDFVRVEL
+233 VYKEGDFVRVEMNS
-246 DTYCGLEDGNQQT
+246 YCGYDSANQSD
-259 LDTLLSDASIETVD
+259 LGVLLNNADIEVVD
-273 GCFTLENHLYPD
+273 GCFTQENHLSDD
-285 IHAQASADGLDV
+285 IHAL
-297 ATEYLA
+297 ATAYNLELTIEYLA
-303 YKANGFHKPEIGEEL
+303 FKANANMDGIAEVGEEL
-318 GNGSTAWSIVGEK
+318 GNGSNAWDLVGDD

-377 NAFDSDPVLP
+377 NAYDSDPILP
-387 NVDWVGILLGVL
+387 NVDWVGILIGLLTLGVL
-399 TLAVVV
+399 AASVF
-405 VAYASPQWLP
+405 SPQWLP
-415 KLSIET
+415 KLSVET
-421 IDATIPT
+421 IDSIIPT
-428 LKSVAYLVVLIG
+428 LKSVAYLIVLIG

-446 PPSGILLM
+446 PPSPILLM
-454 TLLALMIILTILIR
+454 LLLALMAILTIMVR

-473 YPKPLIAIGLTSLF
+473 YPVPLIAIGLTSLF
-487 FALFSIHEIQT
+487 FAIFSFHEIQT

-504 GGSMIFMAN
+504 GGSLIFMG
-513 IISDTRNQAGLERTA
+513 IVISDSRNQAGAERFA

-542 LVTLMLCY
+542 LVTLVLCY

-620 EYASQRTANFVKPVL
+620 EYASQRTANFVKPIL

-666 ERGWIAEEPQLFNP
+666 EQGWIAEEPQLFNP

-773 QTMTAYI
+773 QTMPAYI

>member
-1 MFNPTQVALR
+1 
-11 PWSNMRIRARIEE
+11 MRIRARIEE

-67 KPPQDWDEDL
+67 KPPQDWDQDL
-77 KASIKDAANYSDGSI
+77 QASIKDAANYSDGSI

-104 EFDMEHEVVLA
+104 EFDMDHEVVLA
-115 DPLIDRFQWD
+115 DPLIDRFEWD
-125 VDSKSYPEGDDRQ
+125 ADAKSYLEGDDRE
-138 PSVFTLEDGTEI
+138 PSTFTLEDGTEI
-150 RGPQID
+150 LGPMID
-156 EGRSY
+156 DGRPY
-161 LTEYFSANPE
+161 LTEFFTANPD
-171 KWDPE
+171 KWDSE
-176 YPKVPLGVISANEKA
+176 HPKIPLSVIFANEKA

-197 NPDLAREWWVTIWVG
+197 NPDLAREWWVTIWIE
-212 DDDVRMDMENFSL
+212 DDSARMDMENYSL
-225 GLNEYSMG
+225 GLNEYSISG
-233 SVYKEGDFVRVEL
+233 IYKAGDFVRVEMNS
-246 DTYCGLEDGNQQT
+246 YCGYDSET
-259 LDTLLSDASIETVD
+259 HSDLAVRLAEESIEITD
-273 GCFTLENHLYPD
+273 NCFTREHHLSAE
-285 IHAQASADGLDV
+285 IHALATAHGLETS
-297 ATEYLA
+297 TEYLA
-303 YKANGFHKPEIGEEL
+303 FKANQFHKPESGDEL
-318 GNGSTAWSIVGEK
+318 GNGSTAWNLVSEE
-331 DLPYDYDQDGVW
+331 DLPYDYDLDGVW

-377 NAFDSDPVLP
+377 NAFDSEPILP
-387 NVDWVGILLGVL
+387 NVDWVGILIGLL
-399 TLAVVV
+399 TIAVI
-405 VAYASPQWLP
+405 VAALYSPQWLP

-421 IDATIPT
+421 IDSVIPT

-446 PPSGILLM
+446 PPSAFLLM
-454 TLLALMIILTILIR
+454 LLLGLMIILTIMVR

-473 YPKPLIAIGLTSLF
+473 YPKPLIAVGLTSLF
-487 FALFSIHEIQT
+487 FAIFSVHEIQT
-498 GHTIFF
+498 GHTIVF
-504 GGSMIFMAN
+504 GSSLIFLGILM
-513 IISDTRNQAGLERTA
+513 SDSRNQAGAERFA
-528 IMEGDSRSLMILIV
+528 IMEGDSRSLMVLIV
-542 LVTLMLCY
+542 LVTLILCY

-601 LGALVIAI
+601 LGALIVAV

-620 EYASQRTANFVKPVL
+620 EYASDRTANFVKPIL

-666 ERGWIAEEPQLFNP
+666 AQGWIAEEPQLFNP

-754 VTLSVGTLATFS
+754 VTLSVGTLATYS

-812 NLIGH
+812 NIIGY

>member
-1 MFNPTQVALR
+1 
-11 PWSNMRIRARIEE
+11 MRIRARIEE

-67 KPPQDWDEDL
+67 KPPQDWDQDL
-77 KASIKDAANYSDGSI
+77 QASIKDAANYSDGSI

-104 EFDMEHEVVLA
+104 EFDMDHEVVLA
-115 DPLIDRFQWD
+115 DPLIDRFEWD
-125 VDSKSYPEGDDRQ
+125 ADAKSYPEGDDRE
-138 PSVFTLEDGTEI
+138 PSTFTLEDGTEI
-150 RGPQID
+150 LGPMID
-156 EGRSY
+156 DGRPY
-161 LTEYFSANPE
+161 LTEFFNANPD
-171 KWDPE
+171 KWDNE
-176 YPKVPLGVISANEKA
+176 HPKIPLSVISANEKA

-197 NPDLAREWWVTIWVG
+197 NPDLAREWWVTIWIE
-212 DDDVRMDMENFSL
+212 DDSARMDMENYSL
-225 GLNEYSMG
+225 GLNEYSMSG
-233 SVYKEGDFVRVEL
+233 IYKAGDFVRVEMNS
-246 DTYCGLEDGNQQT
+246 YCGYDSET
-259 LDTLLSDASIETVD
+259 HSDLAVRLVEESIETTD
-273 GCFTLENHLYPD
+273 NCFTREHHLSAE
-285 IHAQASADGLDV
+285 IHALATAHGLETS
-297 ATEYLA
+297 TEYLA
-303 YKANGFHKPEIGEEL
+303 FKANQFHKPESGDEL
-318 GNGSTAWSIVGEK
+318 GNGSTAWNLVSEE
-331 DLPYDYDQDGVW
+331 DLPYDYDLDGVW

-377 NAFDSDPVLP
+377 NAFDSDPILP
-387 NVDWVGILLGVL
+387 NVDWVGILIGLL
-399 TLAVVV
+399 TIAVI
-405 VAYASPQWLP
+405 VAALYSPQWLP
-415 KLSIET
+415 KLSIEA
-421 IDATIPT
+421 IDSVIPT

-446 PPSGILLM
+446 PPSAFLLM
-454 TLLALMIILTILIR
+454 LLLGLMIILTIMVR

-473 YPKPLIAIGLTSLF
+473 YPKPLIAVGLTSLF
-487 FALFSIHEIQT
+487 FAIFSVHEIQT
-498 GHTIFF
+498 GHIIVFGSSLIFL
-504 GGSMIFMAN
+504 GILM
-513 IISDTRNQAGLERTA
+513 SDSRNQAGAERFA
-528 IMEGDSRSLMILIV
+528 IMEGDSRSLMVLIV
-542 LVTLMLCY
+542 LVTLILCY

-601 LGALVIAI
+601 LGALIVAV

-620 EYASQRTANFVKPVL
+620 EYASDRTANFVKPIL

-666 ERGWIAEEPQLFNP
+666 AQGWIAEEPQLFNP

-754 VTLSVGTLATFS
+754 VTLSVGTLATYS

-812 NLIGH
+812 NIIGY